1 MKNLLGFGHT
11 KSRPVM
17 AEETRSLR
25 STQMVTKSPHQK
37 LSFTSTIPQ
46 IIASAAPGKES
57 PEPWTGN
64 VTRLL
69 LKKEDANCY
78 AAAGDTILTRLCI
91 NGSATANFIGVVM
104 WNARIVR
111 NDERFSGANEQVSLD
126 DQADQSS
133 FFSGNSYIIMVKRS
147 TLSLTLTSRTDA
159 ADRKQCFSK
168 EKTLYGRKESF
179 LRNTPSYFMFAKDLF
194 SL

>member
-17 AEETRSLR
+17 AEETPSLR

-46 IIASAAPGKES
+46 IIASEAPGKES

-78 AAAGDTILTRLCI
+78 AAAGDTILTRLYI
-91 NGSATANFIGVVM
+91 NGSATANFTGVVM
-104 WNARIVR
+104 
-111 NDERFSGANEQVSLD
+111 
-126 DQADQSS
+126 
-133 FFSGNSYIIMVKRS
+133 
-147 TLSLTLTSRTDA
+147 
-159 ADRKQCFSK
+159 
-168 EKTLYGRKESF
+168 
-179 LRNTPSYFMFAKDLF
+179 
-194 SL
+194 